1 MMFFAFSTVLD
12 DVVDDLL
19 LIVIVFLRKKN
30 ILCAVCDTAPKS
42 DISGITSHNLDD
54 RASLMGSGSISYFI
68 NGFHCSVYR
77 GIKTDGIFCAGDIQV
92 DGSRYTY
99 GVNSKSCQFLRSC
112 KRSVS
117 ADNYQS
123 VDAVF
128 SADICS
134 TFLAFRQ
141 TSSYGCTDRCVHTW
155 CITTAGK
162 HSDCLYLVSRCHMN
176 SSISS
181 HTLINE

>member
-1 MMFFAFSTVLD
+1 
-12 DVVDDLL
+12 
-19 LIVIVFLRKKN
+19 
-30 ILCAVCDTAPKS
+30 
-42 DISGITSHNLDD
+42 
-54 RASLMGSGSISYFI
+54 MGSGSISYFI

-128 SADICS
+128 SADI
-134 TFLAFRQ
+134 
-141 TSSYGCTDRCVHTW
+141 SSVR
-155 CITTAGK
+155 
-162 HSDCLYLVSRCHMN
+162 
-176 SSISS
+176 ISAQRAV
-181 HTLINE
+181 